1 MLSLI
6 NNILHMISHFAEFQL
21 DCSSFFRIIKGIA
34 QALHFLHEQR
44 IIHRDVKPTNVLLD
58 NDMNPK
64 LADFGIATVLQ
75 ETEEWD
81 TRVIGDI
88 NYIDPVYMTTG
99 RLSTKSDVYNFGVT
113 LLKTVRGMCRSK
125 QPLDDT
131 TPPVKWAWEVH
142 QDGQLKDLFDPSF
155 CDESQLKEMKRFL
168 VIGLLCTEYEQ
179 HDRPTMWDVLEML
192 DGKKEMPAPTERIRF
207 T

>member
-1 MLSLI
+1 MACVYTENGFNYTFFINLAIMLSLL
-6 NNILHMISHFAEFQL
+6 NNLLHMISHFAESQL

-81 TRVIGDI
+81 TRVIGD
-88 NYIDPVYMTTG
+88 M
-99 RLSTKSDVYNFGVT
+99 
-113 LLKTVRGMCRSK
+113 
-125 QPLDDT
+125 
-131 TPPVKWAWEVH
+131 
-142 QDGQLKDLFDPSF
+142 
-155 CDESQLKEMKRFL
+155 
-168 VIGLLCTEYEQ
+168 
-179 HDRPTMWDVLEML
+179 
-192 DGKKEMPAPTERIRF
+192 
-207 T
+207 